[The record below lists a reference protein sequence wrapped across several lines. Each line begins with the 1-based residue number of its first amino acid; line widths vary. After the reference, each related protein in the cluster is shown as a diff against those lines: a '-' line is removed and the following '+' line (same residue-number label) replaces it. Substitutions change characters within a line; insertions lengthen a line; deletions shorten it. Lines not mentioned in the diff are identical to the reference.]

1 MCLCS
6 VFLHLC
12 LCSEMSF
19 EVGMAMAKTVRLRG
33 VIFLN
38 IDQWNIIKEVGH
50 ESVNYTDLY
59 N

>member
-1 MCLCS
+1 
-6 VFLHLC
+6 
-12 LCSEMSF
+12 MSF
-19 EVGMAMAKTVRLRG
+19 EVAKTVRLRE